1 MQQRV
6 NGRLI
11 LLKEMMVLYMT
22 SATDAFRMFSKNK
35 KGFLT
40 FKEFERLVYE
50 LSGYSQ
56 EKMPNK
62 QHKQTTNQQMAMAR
76 PPPMRSP
83 LRARRSHPHP
93 WWRSNRSRLPWY
105 PQPPVKSSLLNSM
118 VKRKSTQGIS
128 FGIYPIR
135 PTKVG

>member
-56 EKMPNK
+56 EKMPKPEYRVLKDLIESGFIKNINHL
-62 QHKQTTNQQMAMAR
+62 QIQFHR
-76 PPPMRSP
+76 
-83 LRARRSHPHP
+83 
-93 WWRSNRSRLPWY
+93 NR
-105 PQPPVKSSLLNSM
+105 
-118 VKRKSTQGIS
+118 TS
-128 FGIYPIR
+128 F
-135 PTKVG
+135 